1 MICKFLVVFFLGFF
15 FCNLVEYWNVWCLVY
30 NFISLL
36 THQSFHLMASLTLLQ
51 KSIKFFYE
59 VQWLSGSSIW
69 IYDIIVP
76 YDIMI
81 LGHGE
86 WTMGIWLLYLSWL
99 FLMATKSWVLCWY
112 LMTIITQVLMV
123 NTNEL
128 FFVFTIHVYM
138 DMEILKLSTNFLL
151 GLLEL
156 RFFFSMMN

>member
-1 MICKFLVVFFLGFF
+1 MFGKLD
-15 FCNLVEYWNVWCLVY
+15 VWCLVY

-36 THQSFHLMASLTLLQ
+36 THQSFYLMGSLTLLQ

-59 VQWLSGSSIW
+59 LVVQWLSGSLVW
-69 IYDIIVP
+69 IYDIIVS

-86 WTMGIWLLYLSWL
+86 WTMGIWLLSLNWL
-99 FLMATKSWVLCWY
+99 FLMATKAWVLSWY
-112 LMTIITQVLMV
+112 LMTIITWVLVV

-128 FFVFTIHVYM
+128 LFVFMIHVYM
-138 DMEILKLSTNFLL
+138 DMEILKPSTNFLL

-156 RFFFSMMN
+156 RFFSHDVLTFSFM